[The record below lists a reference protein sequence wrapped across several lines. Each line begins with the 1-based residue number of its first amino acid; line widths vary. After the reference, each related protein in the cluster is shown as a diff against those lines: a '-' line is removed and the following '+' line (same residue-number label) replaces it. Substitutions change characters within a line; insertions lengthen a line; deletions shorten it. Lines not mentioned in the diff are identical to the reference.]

1 MLTHLKVHN
10 NKVDLYLL
18 DIDKSSDVLLEMV
31 SSKFSEEYKDHIS
44 KFKSE
49 KRKREW
55 LAARIILHTIY
66 GENLDIGYT
75 EQGKPFIKGKDISI
89 SISHNKDTVA
99 VAFSEYF
106 KIGIDIESSNGKLED
121 ISNRLVREDEKEIA
135 NGMCIQDKLLL
146 LWTIKE
152 SIYKCM
158 NTPDANLL
166 NIKVSEMQIADKVI
180 TSKGKSI
187 NQQEDYITES
197 YVKENHTVSISRIS
211 K

>member
-1 MLTHLKVHN
+1 MLRHLKAHN
-10 NKVDLYLL
+10 DKVDLYLL

-31 SSKFSEEYKDHIS
+31 SSKFSEEYEAHIS
-44 KFKSE
+44 NFKSE

-66 GENLDIGYT
+66 GENLEIGYT
-75 EQGKPFIKGKDISI
+75 EQGKPFIKGKGISI

-106 KIGIDIESSNGKLED
+106 KIGIDIENSNGKLEG
-121 ISNRLVREDEKEIA
+121 ISNRFVREDEKEIA
-135 NGMCIQDKLLL
+135 NGMDIQDKLLL

-197 YVKENHTVSISRIS
+197 YVNENHTVSISRIS